1 MTPRQPLDLTDQQRQ
16 ELRATLNHHT
26 KPYMRERAGA
36 LLKIAAGAA
45 AHAVARQGLLRPR
58 EADTVYAWVA
68 RYRAEGL
75 AGLLIRKG
83 RGRKPAFS
91 PSARDAN

>member
-1 MTPRQPLDLTDQQRQ
+1 MNRH
-16 ELRATLNHHT
+16 A

-36 LLKIAAGAA
+36 LLKIADGAA

-58 EADTVYAWVA
+58 ESDTVYAWLA

-83 RGRKPAFS
+83 RGRKPAFF
-91 PSARDAN
+91 PSA